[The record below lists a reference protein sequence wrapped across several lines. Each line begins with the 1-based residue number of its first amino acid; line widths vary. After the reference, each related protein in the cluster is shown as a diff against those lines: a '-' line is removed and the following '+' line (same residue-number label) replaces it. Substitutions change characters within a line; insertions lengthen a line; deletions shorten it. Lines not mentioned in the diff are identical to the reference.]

1 MLIFAVLNKSNINS
15 AVIVV
20 AAWRSG
26 GLPAFAASHLT
37 CCLVAL
43 SNEPHPP
50 LRQTAR

>member
-1 MLIFAVLNKSNINS
+1 
-15 AVIVV
+15 VV

-26 GLPAFAASHLT
+26 GLPALATSHLT
-37 CCLVAL
+37 CCFVVL